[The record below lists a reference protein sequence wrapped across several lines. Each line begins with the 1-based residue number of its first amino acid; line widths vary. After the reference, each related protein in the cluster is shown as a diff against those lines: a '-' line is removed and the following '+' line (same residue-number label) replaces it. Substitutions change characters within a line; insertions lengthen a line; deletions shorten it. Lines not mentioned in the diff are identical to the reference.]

1 MPPETRSQDARR
13 VDETTNPKH
22 PRHMIKS
29 NNNLTIPGLMLMYV
43 SESLKKLWMPLFL
56 IWTQHCRK
64 LSSLQVSPTYL
75 RPLGFPLQGIP
86 LLDSIGPMK
95 ARPLN
100 ITYADQKENSLSLRE
115 KMSLNG
121 FISVTTTSM
130 LKKLLSK
137 TSSN

>member
-1 MPPETRSQDARR
+1 MKPPIRS
-13 VDETTNPKH
+13 T

-43 SESLKKLWMPLFL
+43 SESLKKSWMPLFL
-56 IWTQHCRK
+56 MWTQHCRK
-64 LSSLQVSPTYL
+64 LSSLQVSPAYL

-86 LLDSIGPMK
+86 LPDSIGPMK
-95 ARPLN
+95 VRPLN
-100 ITYADQKENSLSLRE
+100 ITYADQKENSLSLKE

-121 FISVTTTSM
+121 FISVTSTSM

-137 TSSN
+137 TNSN